1 VEARAAPVLD
11 AHELIGLQRL
21 VRRVPVGDSVVEA
34 ILDLVRAARP
44 GSGVGKHASQIAW
57 GPGPRASQALMLTV
71 RARAL
76 ADGRLAPSID
86 DVRALAESVLQH
98 RMAMSFGA
106 RADGVT
112 VRDVIGDLVGRIG

>member
-1 VEARAAPVLD
+1 
-11 AHELIGLQRL
+11 
-21 VRRVPVGDSVVEA
+21 
-34 ILDLVRAARP
+34 
-44 GSGVGKHASQIAW
+44 
-57 GPGPRASQALMLTV
+57 MLTV

-76 ADGRLAPSID
+76 ATDGSPPRSTTSAP
-86 DVRALAESVLQH
+86 LLESVLQH